1 MGTIPDI
8 RTILNTES
16 FRQYRV
22 SEPTPLS
29 AEDRETLTRIDNAA
43 GNVHLCLTSGI
54 EAIGNIL
61 KSAGLNDDVPVD
73 AGAISDIGWLL
84 EHLSKELVE
93 VLDIQ
98 VFTIDRLALAEEAV
112 KNGGGAK

>member
-1 MGTIPDI
+1 MTHIPDI

-22 SEPTPLS
+22 YKPTPLS
-29 AEDRETLTRIDNAA
+29 SVVREAITRIDDAA

-61 KSAGLNDDVPVD
+61 KSAGLNHDVPVD
-73 AGAISDIGWLL
+73 TGAIADIGWLL

-98 VFTIDRLALAEEAV
+98 QFTIDRLALAEV
-112 KNGGGAK
+112 SQGKGGAK